1 MAALVGCSSGAN
13 LFGPRTAKRA
23 PNPYSAAQD
32 PYSVAKDPNCVA
44 KDNVPRAY
52 PKPGEEHVRQV
63 NYESPGPVFNPPRNS
78 TPPPTQIQPPQEDQ
92 SQVPP
97 REAIGTGVSQNQEAS
112 QTQTID
118 LAQALALGGANH
130 LQIKLARERVI
141 EAHANLSR
149 ARAMWLPSLRAGV
162 GWNKHDGRLQQTEGD
177 VLEINRNSLF
187 VGGGAG
193 LGNAPLAA
201 GAGGPPRFFVNLSL
215 ADAIFQPR
223 VKARKLAAASA
234 GEAATMN
241 NSLMQIAIA
250 YFNLV
255 EAHSELANANQGY
268 AWSSEMVKL
277 TRLFFD
283 EMAGSRATVDLAET
297 EQAMWIQRAQ
307 DADRRTVVRSAEL
320 ARLLRLDPSIPLV
333 PADVQALPI
342 HLVDPGTPLE
352 ELLAG
357 GMAARPELSQVQ
369 SLHASS
375 IEQWRGDRWR
385 PWIPNVQAG
394 ASAGTFGGGPSSRFE
409 NQSSRSD
416 VDLLAVWELENLALG
431 TMARQR
437 QSASQVRQAE
447 LSSQWVRDRVATEI
461 VTASTNV
468 NSYLQQ
474 IDTAMKSVSTA
485 SKSYD
490 RNYER
495 VKAAEGL
502 PVELLQAI
510 RARAGA
516 LDAYTRAVGNYN
528 RSQVEL
534 LRAIGRPPKTG

>member
-1 MAALVGCSSGAN
+1 MFAPKTAKHGAN
-13 LFGPRTAKRA
+13 PHSF
-23 PNPYSAAQD
+23 SQD
-32 PYSVAKDPNCVA
+32 SVPH
-44 KDNVPRAY
+44 AY
-52 PKPGEEHVRQV
+52 PKPGEKYVRQV
-63 NYESPGPVFNPPRNS
+63 NYESQGPIFEAPQNNVSP
-78 TPPPTQIQPPQEDQ
+78 TTQAPPPQDNQFQPP
-92 SQVPP
+92 
-97 REAIGTGVSQNQEAS
+97 EAIGTGASQEAS
-112 QTQTID
+112 QPQTID

-149 ARAMWLPSLRAGV
+149 ARAMWLPSLRAGI
-162 GWNKHDGRLQQTEGD
+162 GWNKHDGRLQQTEGE

-223 VKARKLAAASA
+223 VKQRKLAASNAA
-234 GEAATMN
+234 EAATMN
-241 NSLMQIAIA
+241 NSLMQIAVA

-268 AWSSEMVKL
+268 AWSSEMVNL

-297 EQAMWIQRAQ
+297 EQAAWIQRAQ
-307 DADRRTVVRSAEL
+307 DAHRQTVVRSAEL
-320 ARLLRLDPSIPLV
+320 ARLLRLDPSIPLI

-342 HLVDPGTPLE
+342 HLVDPGTPLQQ
-352 ELLAG
+352 LLATG
-357 GMAARPELSQVQ
+357 IAARPELSQAQ
-369 SLHASS
+369 SLHAGSF
-375 IEQWRGDRWR
+375 EQWRGDRWR
-385 PWIPNVQAG
+385 PWIPNLQAG
-394 ASAGTFGGGPSSRFE
+394 ASAGSFGGGPSSRFE
-409 NQSSRSD
+409 NQGSRSD
-416 VDLLAVWELENLALG
+416 VDLLAVWELENMSLG
-431 TMARQR
+431 TLARQR
-437 QSASQVRQAE
+437 QSASQLRQAE

-495 VKAAEGL
+495 VKAGEGL

-528 RSQVEL
+528 RAQVHL
-534 LRAIGRPPKTG
+534 LRAIGRPPKSAAETPPPKDDENRPG